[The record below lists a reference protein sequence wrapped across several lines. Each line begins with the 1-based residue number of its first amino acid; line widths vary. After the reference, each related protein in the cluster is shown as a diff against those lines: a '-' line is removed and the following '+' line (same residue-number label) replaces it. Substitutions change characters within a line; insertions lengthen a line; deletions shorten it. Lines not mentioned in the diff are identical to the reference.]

1 MLYMW
6 KIYRRIMLD
15 VDIILKIIYFVC
27 FPRGQA
33 TSVCTE
39 DVEMYRQLQQD
50 LGGKMLCDHLLF
62 AVVLRARLPSSL

>member
-39 DVEMYRQLQQD
+39 DVESTD
-50 LGGKMLCDHLLF
+50 N
-62 AVVLRARLPSSL
+62 AVGLWHENAK